1 MTTDMKAWAP
11 IPLRAMLGMGFIHHG
26 FHKIVFT
33 GQHWDFVTLL
43 QWIGVPAPDP
53 VLWIVSAFEFV
64 GGVAILLGAF
74 SRVVPIP
81 LIVHMLVTLVV
92 VHARQGFDFMQ
103 FNGMSSAGPR
113 FGVPGYEVNL
123 LYVAGLVA
131 LLGVG
136 PGRPSIDA
144 WRLTRRSRS
153 SDAVV
158 GGSQHGL
165 LQRSVRG
172 NLLDDMV
179 SAETR

>member
-33 GQHWDFVTLL
+33 GQHWEFVTLL
-43 QWIGVPAPDP
+43 QWIGVPVPDP
-53 VLWIVSAFEFV
+53 VLWFVSVFEFT

-123 LYVAGLVA
+123 LYAAGLVA

-136 PGRPSIDA
+136 PGRPSIDS

-153 SDAVV
+153 RRGPGPEVANTDCS
-158 GGSQHGL
+158 
-165 LQRSVRG
+165 SVAY
-172 NLLDDMV
+172 
-179 SAETR
+179 AETGWTT